1 MFTLKAIEI
10 TMLTTEYVSK
20 YQFKYGVSLFIDL
33 ILCIF
38 FIFCN
43 KTVSLLALI
52 LVFLLLKI
60 VLCRISIRQ
69 ERNRE
74 YRDLL
79 TGLYNRYYLVN
90 KYLKSTESKK
100 ATSLVVLDIDD
111 FSQINSEKGYKYADR
126 ILYQVAEIMSNVFKD
141 DYIFRFGGDEFVIMG
156 CSEVGI
162 YANKVEELKKK
173 LASKNVKISGL
184 HTSLTSSSS
193 KGDLIYMV
201 IDKMIKKKKEEKNF
215 YKNIIT
221 I

>member
-79 TGLYNRYYLVN
+79 TGLYNRNYLVN
-90 KYLKSTESKK
+90 KYLKGTESKK

-111 FSQINSEKGYKYADR
+111 FSQIE
-126 ILYQVAEIMSNVFKD
+126 
-141 DYIFRFGGDEFVIMG
+141 
-156 CSEVGI
+156 
-162 YANKVEELKKK
+162 
-173 LASKNVKISGL
+173 
-184 HTSLTSSSS
+184 T
-193 KGDLIYMV
+193 
-201 IDKMIKKKKEEKNF
+201 
-215 YKNIIT
+215 
-221 I
+221 

>member
-1 MFTLKAIEI
+1 MH
-10 TMLTTEYVSK
+10 
-20 YQFKYGVSLFIDL
+20 
-33 ILCIF
+33 F

-79 TGLYNRYYLVN
+79 TGLYNRNYLVN
-90 KYLKSTESKK
+90 KYLKGTESKK

-141 DYIFRFGGDEFVIMG
+141 DYIFRFGGDEFAIMG

-215 YKNIIT
+215 L
-221 I
+221 